1 MVCVGTNPSDM
12 ALAIN
17 EVIRIGGGL
26 AVVDRAAVVETLAL
40 PVGGIVADID
50 VEMMAAAESR
60 FDAAARR
67 LLRTLLGAL
76 RKVLDQRVRPREE
89 ESLVP
94 VLRPTDLV
102 RGASVRT
109 EHLQYLG
116 GPVRLGN
123 GAAPDYKVIPD
134 FHIHRRTS
142 SRSGSHRSWSDG
154 RGSSVRGERPE
165 FRESVVA
172 ILPSQATV
180 TGTGRMIRAVTEPGS
195 FLVTPEDLRRHGRRT
210 VDWVADYLTRLES
223 YPVLATTVPGE
234 IAAMLPRSA
243 PEQPEPFEAVLADL
257 DRIVLPGTT
266 HWQSPGFFGFFPAN
280 ASPPAILGELVTAGL
295 GVNGMGWETSPACT
309 EVETVMLD
317 WLVELL
323 GLPARFRSESRGGG
337 VIQDSASSATL
348 CALLAARERA
358 INGGAV
364 LADLCVYTSA
374 EAHSSV
380 QKGARV
386 AGFSPERVRLI
397 AVDEAFGMDL
407 AALESAVHVDR
418 EAGLVP
424 CCVVA
429 TAGTTSSM
437 AFDPVRAIGELCRA
451 ERAWLHVDAAMA
463 GSAAVCPE
471 LRSQHDGLELAD
483 SYAFNPHKW
492 LLTNFDCD
500 CLYLA
505 DRASL
510 IDALS
515 ITPEYLRNDASE
527 SGAVLDYRDWQVPLG
542 RRFRALKLWF
552 VLRCYGA
559 EGLRRHVREHV
570 RLSRHLTGLVVADPR
585 FELCAP
591 PALNLTCFRHVGG
604 DDVSERLLAELN
616 ATGRVFLSHTR
627 LAGHYVIRCC
637 IGGTWTTE
645 RHVAMLWDLID
656 ELAPEP

>member
-1 MVCVGTNPSDM
+1 M
-12 ALAIN
+12 
-17 EVIRIGGGL
+17 
-26 AVVDRAAVVETLAL
+26 
-40 PVGGIVADID
+40 
-50 VEMMAAAESR
+50 
-60 FDAAARR
+60 F
-67 LLRTLLGAL
+67 
-76 RKVLDQRVRPREE
+76 
-89 ESLVP
+89 
-94 VLRPTDLV
+94 
-102 RGASVRT
+102 
-109 EHLQYLG
+109 
-116 GPVRLGN
+116 
-123 GAAPDYKVIPD
+123 
-134 FHIHRRTS
+134 S
-142 SRSGSHRSWSDG
+142 S
-154 RGSSVRGERPE
+154 E
-165 FRESVVA
+165 
-172 ILPSQATV
+172 
-180 TGTGRMIRAVTEPGS
+180 S
-195 FLVTPEDLRRHGRRT
+195 FLVTPEDLRHHGRRT
-210 VDWVADYLTRLES
+210 IDWVADYLSSLES
-223 YPVLATTVPGE
+223 YPVLAKTVPGE

-243 PEQPEPFEAVLADL
+243 PEEPEPFEALLADL

-266 HWQSPGFFGFFPAN
+266 HWQSPGFFGFFPAS
-280 ASPPAILGELVTAGL
+280 ASPPAILGELVAAGL
-295 GVNGMGWETSPACT
+295 AVNGMVWATSPACT
-309 EVETVMLD
+309 EIETVVLD

-323 GLPARFRSESRGGG
+323 GLPVRFRSQSQGGG

-358 INGGAV
+358 MRGNAA
-364 LADLCVYTSA
+364 LADLCVYTSV

-386 AGFSPERVRLI
+386 AGFSPAHTRLV
-397 AVDEAFGMDL
+397 AADETFAMDP
-407 AALESAVHVDR
+407 AALESAVRTDR

-437 AFDPVRAIGELCRA
+437 GFDPIRAIGELCRA
-451 ERAWLHVDAAMA
+451 EQAWLHVDAAMA

-500 CLYLA
+500 CFYVA

-527 SGAVLDYRDWQVPLG
+527 SGAVIDYRDWQVPLG

-552 VLRCYGA
+552 VLRSYGG

-570 RLSRHLTGLVVADPR
+570 RLSDWFTGVVAADPR

-604 DDVSERLLAELN
+604 DEVSERLLSDLN

-627 LAGHYVIRCC
+627 LAGRYVIRCC
-637 IGGTWTTE
+637 IGGTWTAE
-645 RHVAMLWDLID
+645 RHVEMLWRLID
-656 ELAPEP
+656 ELAPAL

>member
-1 MVCVGTNPSDM
+1 M
-12 ALAIN
+12 
-17 EVIRIGGGL
+17 
-26 AVVDRAAVVETLAL
+26 
-40 PVGGIVADID
+40 PV
-50 VEMMAAAESR
+50 
-60 FDAAARR
+60 
-67 LLRTLLGAL
+67 
-76 RKVLDQRVRPREE
+76 
-89 ESLVP
+89 
-94 VLRPTDLV
+94 
-102 RGASVRT
+102 
-109 EHLQYLG
+109 
-116 GPVRLGN
+116 
-123 GAAPDYKVIPD
+123 
-134 FHIHRRTS
+134 
-142 SRSGSHRSWSDG
+142 
-154 RGSSVRGERPE
+154 PE
-165 FRESVVA
+165 
-172 ILPSQATV
+172 
-180 TGTGRMIRAVTEPGS
+180 S
-195 FLVTPEDLRRHGRRT
+195 FLVTPEDLRHHGRLAM
-210 VDWVADYLTRLES
+210 DWVADYLSRLES
-223 YPVLATTVPGE
+223 YPVLARTVPGE
-234 IAAMLPRSA
+234 VAAMLPSSA
-243 PEQPEPFEAVLADL
+243 PEEPEPFEALLADL

-295 GVNGMGWETSPACT
+295 GVNGMVWATSPACT
-309 EVETVMLD
+309 EIETVVLD

-323 GLPARFRSESRGGG
+323 GLPVRFRSESQGGG

-358 INGGAV
+358 TRGGAA
-364 LADLCVYTSA
+364 LADLCVYASV

-386 AGFSPERVRLI
+386 AGFSPAHTRLI
-397 AVDEAFGMDL
+397 AADETFAMDTS
-407 AALESAVHVDR
+407 ALESAVRADR

-437 AFDPVRAIGELCRA
+437 GFDPIRAVGELCRA

-463 GSAAVCPE
+463 GSAAVCQE

-500 CLYLA
+500 CFYVA

-527 SGAVLDYRDWQVPLG
+527 SGAVIDYRDWQVPLG

-552 VLRCYGA
+552 VLRSYGA

-570 RLSRHLTGLVVADPR
+570 RLSGWFTGLVVADPR

-604 DDVSERLLAELN
+604 DEVSEQLLADLQFH
-616 ATGRVFLSHTR
+616 RPR
-627 LAGHYVIRCC
+627 LPEPHEARRPLRDPVLCRRDLD
-637 IGGTWTTE
+637 GGTSRGDAVAAHRRACTSALSRPRSRACLPGDRGAQQRASPPGCPPRPRPCGCGRCRAVQPYRPARCGEVQPAPGPALSPWARLPRLHRGGV
-645 RHVAMLWDLID
+645 RHTQDPTRPASGSFARVGTVVASLSGPRW
-656 ELAPEP
+656 